1 MPFDKKS
8 FVVPDGTRFEEHTI
22 VAPGDVVLGNHVR
35 FEFGVATNGRV
46 FAGENVHLDGHIKT
60 PTDLRL
66 DNFCRVNGTVES
78 GGNVYLGEKTR
89 VEGKLVVGGD
99 LDVGDDVAIAQG
111 FEAKGWINI
120 RSPVPLVIYLFLHLM
135 EMLRLGKS
143 DEVEKILAELEA
155 NQERIQIQEGF
166 LYVPD
171 GSTVGLTNSVIKG
184 NLFIGKG
191 CRVLGNYVV
200 HGNVNVGPEARVF
213 GALRAA
219 GTVRIQGRAEI
230 QGTIESSRAVLIG
243 EGVRVLGDVRGET
256 VDMYHSAVVD
266 GRVVAPGGI
275 RFSTQQSLA
284 MQEKV
289 ERYAAGMRDD
299 IVDLLT

>member
-1 MPFDKKS
+1 VPFDKRS

-22 VAPGDVVLGNHVR
+22 VSPGDVVLGNHVR
-35 FEFGVATNGRV
+35 CEFGLAPAGRI
-46 FAGENVHLDGHIKT
+46 FAGENVHVEGHLKT
-60 PTDLRL
+60 PAELRL
-66 DNFCRVNGTVES
+66 DHFCRVNGTVEA
-78 GGNVYLGEKTR
+78 GGSVYLGEKSR
-89 VEGKLVVGGD
+89 IEGKLVVGGD

-120 RSPVPLVIYLFLHLM
+120 RSPVPVVVYMFLYLM
-135 EMLRLGKS
+135 ELMRLGKS
-143 DEVEKILAELEA
+143 DEVEKLLSEIEA
-155 NQERIQIQEGF
+155 AQERIQVRENF

-200 HGNVNVGPEARVF
+200 HGNVIVGPESKVF
-213 GALRAA
+213 GAVRAA
-219 GTVRIQGRAEI
+219 GNVKVQAKAEI
-230 QGTIESSRAVLIG
+230 QGTLESSRNVTIG
-243 EGVRVLGDVRGET
+243 EEVRVLGDVRAET
-256 VDMYHSAVVD
+256 VDMSQNAVVD

-284 MQEKV
+284 LQEKV

-299 IVDLLT
+299 IVDLLS